1 MEVENEQENE
11 QKDNQEQPKIPFSLQ
26 GEINLVNEEEEM
38 NKDGPTQKERL
49 EKMLNKLN
57 KENGDENNEN
67 NENNEGN
74 EDQQK
79 GVVLRGTKKVLKK
92 TTPTQ
97 LKIKKQIPEPYDMTF
112 NLEESYFYQAI
123 SKEEWE
129 EIVSF
134 LENYLSEDKS
144 DEEKLKSFFD
154 SHPKIAKG
162 NVETLLEKINSLT
175 SENFASYQSLMKFF
189 MNEYYQPKPAV
200 CECYF
205 FPEPSNEEKVVSML
219 RTCKKTLDIAIFSLT
234 LDSIAEAILEAFQR
248 GIKVRVIADDEC
260 AKNKGSNIKLVASQ
274 GVPCKTDN
282 AVYHMHHKFAVI
294 DGSVVI
300 MGSFNWTS
308 QAVKYNQEN
317 IFFYEDKNIASQ
329 YAKEFEHLWTTFTT
343 VIDQKEAL
351 KSVMD
356 EEKEAEEK
364 AKAKA
369 EKEKAKAEKEK
380 AKAEEKEKAKAEK
393 EKAKAEKEKAKTE
406 NKKTATKAKTTKEKK
421 LEKKES
427 KVENPKRVR
436 GVKNN

>member
-1 MEVENEQENE
+1 MEVENEQEND
-11 QKDNQEQPKIPFSLQ
+11 QKNSQEPVKVPFSLQ

-49 EKMLNKLN
+49 EKMLYKLN
-57 KENGDENNEN
+57 KDKEDENGN
-67 NENNEGN
+67 NENNEG
-74 EDQQK
+74 EQK
-79 GVVLRGTKKVLKK
+79 DVVLRGTKKVLKK
-92 TTPTQ
+92 TTPTT
-97 LKIKKQIPEPYDMTF
+97 LKIKKEIPEAYDSTF
-112 NLEESYFYQAI
+112 NLEENYFYQTI

-134 LENYLSEDKS
+134 LENYLSGDKS
-144 DEEKLKSFFD
+144 DEEELSNFFN

-162 NVETLLEKINSLT
+162 NVETLLEKINSLN
-175 SENFASYQSLMKFF
+175 SENFSSYQSLMKFF
-189 MNEYYQPKPAV
+189 MKEYYQPKPAV

-205 FPEPSNEEKVVSML
+205 FPNPSNEEKVVSML

-260 AKNKGSNIKLVASQ
+260 AKNKGSNIKLIASQ
-274 GVPCKTDN
+274 GIPCKTDN

-294 DGSVVI
+294 DSSVVI
-300 MGSFNWTS
+300 MGSFNWTG

-317 IFFYEDKNIASQ
+317 IFFYEDKNIANQ
-329 YAKEFEHLWTTFTT
+329 YAKEFEHLWTTFNT
-343 VIDQKEAL
+343 VIDQQEAL
-351 KSVMD
+351 KAVMD
-356 EEKEAEEK
+356 EAKEAEEK

-380 AKAEEKEKAKAEK
+380 AKAE
-393 EKAKAEKEKAKTE
+393 
-406 NKKTATKAKTTKEKK
+406 NKKTTTKAKTTKEKK

>member
-11 QKDNQEQPKIPFSLQ
+11 QKNSQEPAKVPFSLQ

-57 KENGDENNEN
+57 KDKDDENENNVNDENNVNNEN
-67 NENNEGN
+67 NENNEG
-74 EDQQK
+74 EQK
-79 GVVLRGTKKVLKK
+79 DVVLRGTKKVLKK
-92 TTPTQ
+92 TTPTT
-97 LKIKKQIPEPYDMTF
+97 LKIKKEIPEAYDSTF
-112 NLEESYFYQAI
+112 NLEESYFYQTI

-134 LENYLSEDKS
+134 LEKYLSEDKS
-144 DEEKLKSFFD
+144 DEEELTNFFN

-162 NVETLLEKINSLT
+162 NVETLLEKINSLN
-175 SENFASYQSLMKFF
+175 SENFASYQSLMKVF
-189 MNEYYQPKPAV
+189 MKEYYQPKPAV

-205 FPEPSNEEKVVSML
+205 FPNPSNEVKVVSML

-260 AKNKGSNIKLVASQ
+260 AKNKGSNIKLIASQ
-274 GVPCKTDN
+274 GIPCKTDN

-294 DGSVVI
+294 DSSVVI

-317 IFFYEDKNIASQ
+317 IFFYEDKNIADQ
-329 YAKEFEHLWTTFTT
+329 YAKEFEHLWTTFNT

-351 KSVMD
+351 KAVMD
-356 EEKEAEEK
+356 EAKEAEEK
-364 AKAKA
+364 AKAKAETEKAKA

-380 AKAEEKEKAKAEK
+380 AKAE
-393 EKAKAEKEKAKTE
+393 
-406 NKKTATKAKTTKEKK
+406 NKKTTAKAKTTDEKK
-421 LEKKES
+421 FEKKEN
-427 KVENPKRVR
+427 KVDNPKRVR